1 MDGKAGKVLRIT
13 MKYLSQN
20 MNIKYLVV
28 DSIGHHVRTAAKKR
42 TKTCGTQGRGQFEQ
56 IVKSYLAINSLMQYD
71 TFQFDTVAVFETVGG
86 QITLFSNSKTA
97 SYNAFL
103 NT

>member
-28 DSIGHHVRTAAKKR
+28 DSIGHHVRTAAKKELKPAVHR
-42 TKTCGTQGRGQFEQ
+42 AE
-56 IVKSYLAINSLMQYD
+56 VNSNRLSRV
-71 TFQFDTVAVFETVGG
+71 TWLS
-86 QITLFSNSKTA
+86 IH
-97 SYNAFL
+97 
-103 NT
+103 